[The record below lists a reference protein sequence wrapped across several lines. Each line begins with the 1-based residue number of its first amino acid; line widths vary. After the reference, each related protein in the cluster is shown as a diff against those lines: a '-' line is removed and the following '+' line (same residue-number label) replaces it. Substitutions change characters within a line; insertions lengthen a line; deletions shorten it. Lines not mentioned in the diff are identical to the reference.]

1 MTIKYKA
8 LEESKKKL
16 LLGRILTLT
25 QSISTE
31 YGLIKH
37 KKTQP
42 TLIKSFC
49 CIRKLLCSKESIK
62 RYPFIFSKTYYLLC
76 FHCVQDS
83 KHLLLNSKE

>member
-1 MTIKYKA
+1 MINMTIKYKA
-8 LEESKKKL
+8 LEESKKKMIGF

-49 CIRKLLCSKESIK
+49 CIRKLLCSKQSIK
-62 RYPFIFSKTYYLLC
+62 HMISI
-76 FHCVQDS
+76 
-83 KHLLLNSKE
+83 HL